1 MLLRLV
7 ISHVLKHRMGNM
19 IFLKPKETI
28 SFEAQ
33 SGERQSSQIQG
44 RDTIVVEASAER
56 LSKLISNSLELCNW
70 GPPVRGVKVLSD
82 DGQEGPGTWRRVD
95 AEFDGEQ
102 GHFIERRIDH
112 IEGRKIVILIEEET
126 FGLFRLLSE
135 VGSSLEIEPL
145 GPNKVKVIFTFF
157 HNTKGVLGHVMNVL
171 FILRQQR
178 RNRLVA
184 LASLKKYAEQSSSLA
199 EH

>member
-1 MLLRLV
+1 
-7 ISHVLKHRMGNM
+7 
-19 IFLKPKETI
+19 
-28 SFEAQ
+28 
-33 SGERQSSQIQG
+33 
-44 RDTIVVEASAER
+44 
-56 LSKLISNSLELCNW
+56 
-70 GPPVRGVKVLSD
+70 VRGVKVLSD
-82 DGQEGPGTWRRVD
+82 DGQEGHGTWRRAD

-112 IEGRKIVILIEEET
+112 IEGRKIAILIEEET

-145 GPNKVKVIFTFF
+145 GPTKAKVIFTFF
-157 HNTKGVLGHVMNVL
+157 HNTKGVLGYVMNVL

-184 LASLKKYAEQSSSLA
+184 LAYLKKYAEQSSSLA